1 LALAILVGSATPG
14 MADGSIQFVPAY
26 AGANRQAFD
35 DVMAQAKT
43 IVPGALAYIT
53 GQWGLP
59 NTLQAPLIVRIV
71 DKTSNLPGR
80 PVSAYVRSFRTS
92 AGLRQELVIDLSHHM
107 LYPSEN
113 FENVLYHEMAHAILQ
128 DAVTGPTSAGI
139 PQWFNEGLAQSVTTE
154 GHDRTAE
161 DFKRYAHTDAHAVIC
176 DLNGNVD
183 TFYHGE
189 FNFGCYTYFYLTVKR
204 LIAKSGKEGLA
215 HIIGGLHNGYPLPLV
230 IANATHEDWN
240 TFQADAAA
248 YTRDVFDGKQPTLSR
263 RRPSQQTLHPRQK
276 IRRIKRFHEILLGPG
291 LQPLHFVLR
300 LREPSR
306 HHHHGNMPRLRIA
319 LQVLADLEARH
330 VRQLHIRDHHP
341 RLDLPR
347 GQ

>member
-1 LALAILVGSATPG
+1 MRYCKGMRSVIFAFTIAVLVGNVTRAT
-14 MADGSIQFVPAY
+14 ADGGIQFVPAY
-26 AGANRQAFD
+26 AGANRQAFE

-71 DKTSNLPGR
+71 DQTSNAPGR

-92 AGLRQELVIDLSHHM
+92 EGLRQELVIDLSHHL
-107 LYPSEN
+107 LYPNEN

-128 DAVTGPTSAGI
+128 DAVTGPASAGI

-161 DFKRYAHTDAHAVIC
+161 DFKRYGHTDAHAVIC

-189 FNFGCYTYFYLTVKR
+189 FNFGCYTYFYLTVER
-204 LIAKSGKEGLA
+204 LIAKSGKDGLA
-215 HIIGGLHNGYPLPLV
+215 SIISGLHNGDPLPLV
-230 IANATHEDWN
+230 IGRTTRMDWD
-240 TFQADAAA
+240 TFQSDAKEYA
-248 YTRDVFDGKQPTLSR
+248 RDVFNGK
-263 RRPSQQTLHPRQK
+263 
-276 IRRIKRFHEILLGPG
+276 
-291 LQPLHFVLR
+291 
-300 LREPSR
+300 
-306 HHHHGNMPRLRIA
+306 
-319 LQVLADLEARH
+319 EA
-330 VRQLHIRDHHP
+330 IP
-341 RLDLPR
+341 
-347 GQ
+347 